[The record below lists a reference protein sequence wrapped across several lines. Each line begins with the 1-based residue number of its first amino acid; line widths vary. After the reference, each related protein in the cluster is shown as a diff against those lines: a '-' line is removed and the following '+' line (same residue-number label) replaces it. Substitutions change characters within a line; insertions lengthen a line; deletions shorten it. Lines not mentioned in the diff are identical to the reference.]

1 MAASKDLIAIK
12 KEPVSNFLVRTY
24 DKGEY
29 ILEGGFPINYIGG
42 KPFLI
47 AQKISH
53 KWFHM

>member
-29 ILEGGFPINYIGG
+29 ILEEGFSMNYI
-42 KPFLI
+42 
-47 AQKISH
+47 
-53 KWFHM
+53 